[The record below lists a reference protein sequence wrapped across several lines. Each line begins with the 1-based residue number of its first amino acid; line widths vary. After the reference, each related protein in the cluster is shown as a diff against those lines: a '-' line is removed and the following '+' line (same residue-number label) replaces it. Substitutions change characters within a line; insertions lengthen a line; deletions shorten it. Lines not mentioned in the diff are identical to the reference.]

1 MLIATPKTK
10 YEQEVLLLL
19 PTDSVLIINQNKIG
33 LKHLHIK
40 NVKEFT
46 ENHHSQLWGK
56 DTPEVNF
63 EEKKSHEARCT
74 LAQLYSRYSTI
85 LNSYLHRIRPN
96 TCTVCNL
103 GPHDMHHLFNCPGR
117 QTNIGILGLW
127 TDRFHL
133 AEHLQLT

>member
-40 NVKEFT
+40 KVKEFT

-63 EEKKSHEARCT
+63 EEKNHMRLGAH
-74 LAQLYSRYSTI
+74 LHNSTPDTQP
-85 LNSYLHRIRPN
+85 S
-96 TCTVCNL
+96 
-103 GPHDMHHLFNCPGR
+103 
-117 QTNIGILGLW
+117 
-127 TDRFHL
+127 
-133 AEHLQLT
+133 